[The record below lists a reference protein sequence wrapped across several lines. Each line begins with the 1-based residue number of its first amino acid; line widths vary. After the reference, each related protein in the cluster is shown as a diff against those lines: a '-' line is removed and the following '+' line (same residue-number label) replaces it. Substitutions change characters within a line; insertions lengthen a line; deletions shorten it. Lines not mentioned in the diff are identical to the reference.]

1 MVPLLVNLQR
11 RLATSGLQR
20 LVALYRHRAWRYEVL
35 SRIVENVICVDIGA
49 AHFPHAKW
57 WLFLQ
62 SSKTHWLA
70 IDPARESLS
79 YTEEWRWRCS
89 VEALPVATAA
99 ETGGGVL
106 HVTNTPTGSSLLQP
120 RPSLRDDYRYS
131 SQDYSY
137 FFPISLQQIETVSLS
152 SLLSRFESNSHF
164 VLKLD
169 TQGSEFAILSGI
181 SDLFAAQRIL
191 AVECEVS
198 LLYSPPYVEA
208 PRLWDVVGTM
218 ESRGFELL
226 QLDVI
231 EKSVTTIAPRER
243 GIAIE
248 ADALF
253 VLRREFAMSRELSL
267 RLQLLCV
274 YVTYGLFEEAKLLLR
289 DDQELSNYIESAPH
303 SKRLKL

>member
-11 RLATSGLQR
+11 QLATSGLQR

-35 SRIVENVICVDIGA
+35 SRLVENVICVDIGA

-62 SSKTHWLA
+62 SPKTRWLA
-70 IDPARESLS
+70 IDPAHESLN
-79 YTEEWRWRCS
+79 YAKNWRWRCLIES
-89 VEALPVATAA
+89 MPVAVAA
-99 ETGGGVL
+99 ETGRGTL

-120 RPSLRDDYRYS
+120 RPSLHDDYRYS

-137 FFPISLQQIETVSLS
+137 FFPVSLQQIETVGLS
-152 SLLSRFESNSHF
+152 SLLSRFESDSHF

-198 LLYSPPYVEA
+198 LLHSPAYQEA

-231 EKSVTTIAPRER
+231 EKSATTRAPRGR

-253 VLRREFAMSRELSL
+253 VLRREFVMSRDLGL

-274 YVTYGLFEEAKLLLR
+274 YATYGLFEEAKLLLR
-289 DDQELSNYIESAPH
+289 DDQELLNYVEGAAHP
-303 SKRLKL
+303 KRLKL

>member
-1 MVPLLVNLQR
+1 MVPGLVNLQR
-11 RLATSGLQR
+11 QLATSSLQR
-20 LVALYRHRAWRYEVL
+20 FVALFRQRAWRYEML
-35 SRIVENVICVDIGA
+35 SQLVENVICVDIGA
-49 AHFPHAKW
+49 ANFPHPKW
-57 WLFLQ
+57 WIFLQ
-62 SSKTHWLA
+62 SPKTHWLA

-79 YTEEWRWRCS
+79 YTEKWRWRCS
-89 VEALPVATAA
+89 VESLPVAMAA
-99 ETGGGVL
+99 ETGRGVL
-106 HVTNTPTGSSLLQP
+106 HVTNTPTGSSFLQP

-137 FFPISLQQIETVSLS
+137 FFPVSLQQIETLGLS
-152 SLLSRFESNSHF
+152 SVLSRFEANSHF

-181 SDLFAAQRIL
+181 SDLFAARRVL

-198 LLYSPPYVEA
+198 LLHSPSYVEA

-226 QLDVI
+226 QIDVI
-231 EKSVTTIAPRER
+231 EKSTATSAPRAR
-243 GIAIE
+243 GIAAE
-248 ADALF
+248 ADVLF
-253 VLRREFAMSRELSL
+253 VLRREFVVSRELSL